1 MAGLSLNNI
10 TFVHSTLARPF
21 AGQSACLFACLPGCS
36 ALQPPATTSVSALQ
50 ELQILESLPF
60 DKHVVEFHGSYTQ
73 DDNIYMV
80 LEFMQ
85 VTNC

>member
-1 MAGLSLNNI
+1 M
-10 TFVHSTLARPF
+10 
-21 AGQSACLFACLPGCS
+21 C
-36 ALQPPATTSVSALQ
+36 ALQ

-60 DKHVVEFHGSYTQ
+60 DKHVVEFHGSYSQ

-85 VTNC
+85 VTHMHTYPLGAQVLHVQQYLATGSTNQPINYITCTLGSSEDPMYNF

>member
-1 MAGLSLNNI
+1 MRHMHGRSVLQHYHLE
-10 TFVHSTLARPF
+10 TCVHSTLARPF
-21 AGQSACLFACLPGCS
+21 ACPPGCS
-36 ALQPPATTSVSALQ
+36 ALQPYTTTSVSALQ

-85 VTNC
+85 VTYC